1 MREIQNFINKLFK
14 KKEVIESDV
23 NDNNYIDIAL
33 GLSPEGQ
40 IYFNFFKEGEQKNYE
55 EFSQEERN
63 IIIQMMAQSSAVF
76 ARIEK
81 QASQNKN
88 KNKNYIS

>member
-1 MREIQNFINKLFK
+1 MGKIQDFVKELFK
-14 KKEVIESDV
+14 KKEVLESDV

-33 GLSPEGQ
+33 GLSPDGQ
-40 IYFNFFKEGEQKNYE
+40 VYFNFFREGEQKRYE

-63 IIIQMMAQSSAVF
+63 IIIQMMAQSSAIF

-88 KNKNYIS
+88 KNYIS

>member
-1 MREIQNFINKLFK
+1 MGKIQNFINKLLK

-23 NDNNYIDIAL
+23 IDNNYIDIAL

-55 EFSQEERN
+55 EFSQEERD
-63 IIIQMMAQSSAVF
+63 IIIQMMTQSSAAF
-76 ARIEK
+76 TRIEK
-81 QASQNKN
+81 QTSQNKN
-88 KNKNYIS
+88 CVS

>member
-1 MREIQNFINKLFK
+1 MRKILNFIKKIFK
-14 KKEVIESDV
+14 KKETFESAD
-23 NDNNYIDIAL
+23 NYIDISL

-40 IYFNFFKEGEQKNYE
+40 IYFNFFKEGKQKNYE

-63 IIIQMMAQSSAVF
+63 IIIQMMTQSSAVL

-81 QASQNKN
+81 QTSQNKN
-88 KNKNYIS
+88 YVS

>member
-1 MREIQNFINKLFK
+1 MGKIQDFVKELFK
-14 KKEVIESDV
+14 KKEVLESDV

-40 IYFNFFKEGEQKNYE
+40 IYFNFFREGEQKKYE
-55 EFSQEERN
+55 EFSQEERS
-63 IIIQMMAQSSAVF
+63 IIIQMMIQSSAVF
-76 ARIEK
+76 TQIEK

-88 KNKNYIS
+88 YAS

>member
-1 MREIQNFINKLFK
+1 MRKILNFIKKIFK
-14 KKEVIESDV
+14 KKETFES
-23 NDNNYIDIAL
+23 DNNYIDVSL
-33 GLSPEGQ
+33 GLGPEGQ

-55 EFSQEERN
+55 EFTQEERN
-63 IIIQMMAQSSAVF
+63 IIIQMMAQSSAIF

-88 KNKNYIS
+88 KNKNYVS